1 MYSRGGG
8 MYNRGGGMYSRGG
21 GVYSHDGGM
30 YSRGG
35 GMYNRGGG
43 VTAVVVVCTSVMVV
57 CTVVVVVCTDGR
69 ADMDVSD
76 IFNNTRKITQNTYI
90 LSLTGLC
97 LFSVYICLGAAS
109 TFMLQL
115 LERKLNTD
123 SQYEVLF
130 EQRIISGSYYTSA
143 GV

>member
-1 MYSRGGG
+1 M
-8 MYNRGGGMYSRGG
+8 
-21 GVYSHDGGM
+21 YSHDGGM

-35 GMYNRGGG
+35 GVYSRDGGVYNRGGGMYIRDGGVYNRGGG
-43 VTAVVVVCTSVMVV
+43 VYSRGGGMYSRGG
-57 CTVVVVVCTDGR
+57 DGR

-97 LFSVYICLGAAS
+97 LFAVYICLGAAS
-109 TFMLQL
+109 TFMLPL
-115 LERKLNTD
+115 LEQKLNTD

-130 EQRIISGSYYTSA
+130 EQRIISGSYYK
-143 GV
+143 